1 MPWCQEYFGI
11 VQIFEGDLVP
21 GMSRLAAALLE
32 PLEVLK
38 RYGAACFAL
47 MYVAGRAGQLCL
59 TKITDS
65 NLAVSEENPV
75 PCCRCGIPE
84 QGQGEL
90 LGGFLLT
97 KRSPP
102 QLSLFWLATD

>member
-1 MPWCQEYFGI
+1 MPWCQGYFGI

-47 MYVAGRAGQLCL
+47 TYVAGRAGQLCL

-75 PCCRCGIPE
+75 HAVDA
-84 QGQGEL
+84 
-90 LGGFLLT
+90 GFQS
-97 KRSPP
+97 RGRAS
-102 QLSLFWLATD
+102 SSGVSC